1 MWREELRRV
10 GAPFR
15 TPRLACYRG
24 DTRTSCGVMP
34 ANNAAYC
41 FDNNTIY
48 FEQRQSNFRDGLE
61 RGPRAC
67 IPAL

>member
-15 TPRLACYRG
+15 APRLVRYRG

-48 FEQRQSNFRDGLE
+48 FDDVFLAAQAKLA
-61 RGPRAC
+61 RAE
-67 IPAL
+67 AAA